1 MQLGEDLRVA
11 DGRCKSD
18 HCRVVD
24 TVRAEEEPLQIRKPP
39 RSKRRAQR
47 DELRWVTDRGARAV
61 PAARK
66 DVAAAAAPPV
76 SSYAAMWGEPDFNT
90 ADDSTDSDEE
100 EFDVLDDPSSES
112 SDSDFYD

>member
-1 MQLGEDLRVA
+1 MPRCRQWSRRPPELPPPPTAADLA
-11 DGRCKSD
+11 ID
-18 HCRVVD
+18 
-24 TVRAEEEPLQIRKPP
+24 RA
-39 RSKRRAQR
+39 RRAQR